1 MFATSQNR
9 SFFKS
14 PQHVYALWPFGN
26 TCCSDHRNDGEG
38 ADATGRKGALSAP
51 IAYFELYALRDVGRD
66 TARCSGHPFLI
77 RLLAAL
83 RLTPKMRH
91 HSVIVFRSPSI
102 SM

>member
-14 PQHVYALWPFGN
+14 PPHVYALCAKIN
-26 TCCSDHRNDGEG
+26 TRRSDVRNDSGR
-38 ADATGRKGALSAP
+38 ADAADQKGALSAP
-51 IAYFELYALRDVGRD
+51 TAYLELYALRDVGRD